1 MYEYYVKKV
10 ENVVD
15 GDTIDVLIDLGFD
28 ILFASR
34 VRLAGIDTPESRT
47 KDLAEKALGLEAKE
61 YLKKHF
67 KDAKSVILKTEKMD
81 SSEKYGRILGWVY
94 VDGNTISLNDMM
106 INDGYAWGYLGDTKV
121 KDFNALKK
129 ILYFTADW
137 CAPCKRVR
145 PIVEQLNKDQ
155 SDVRFFII
163 DVDLETEMASDFEI
177 KSVPTFVVMKDN
189 TEIHRV
195 SGVQTRDQL
204 EELINYE

>member
-47 KDLAEKALGLEAKE
+47 KDLAEKSLGLEAKE
-61 YLKKHF
+61 YLKKHL
-67 KDAKSVILKTEKMD
+67 KDAKSVIIKTEKMD

-129 ILYFTADW
+129 A
-137 CAPCKRVR
+137 RV
-145 PIVEQLNKDQ
+145 
-155 SDVRFFII
+155 
-163 DVDLETEMASDFEI
+163 
-177 KSVPTFVVMKDN
+177 KSGK
-189 TEIHRV
+189 
-195 SGVQTRDQL
+195 
-204 EELINYE
+204 